1 MRAWEALSGRATAD
15 CGQKGE
21 APQGNEY
28 PERAPRVKSRGAGAA
43 LACLDCGRYGE
54 GGDQDVDAGH
64 AASRRKWGRH
74 CCRPH
79 SHRRVG
85 SEERFTPGVS
95 LQPEGRRLCRPA
107 LAPVP
112 VPSGAGYDPKTF
124 PSPHGGSATDPVGQA
139 SHGSD
144 DAGHRR
150 SIEAGRQVRPADC
163 APSRFQRSGSCGV
176 RRRPGFHPS
185 TVRHFAVASRVV
197 PKSLLFSGCYPV
209 HPKSQSP
216 LSMSGECAP
225 GPSRAR
231 ANRPTYPL
239 SAIMPVDKG
248 G

>member
-1 MRAWEALSGRATAD
+1 MQRSRVSTAVD
-15 CGQKGE
+15 TERGE
-21 APQGNEY
+21 TRTWTPGTRHPNGN
-28 PERAPRVKSRGAGAA
+28 GAGIAA
-43 LACLDCGRYGE
+43 DPTLTGVWVPKNALRLAF
-54 GGDQDVDAGH
+54 
-64 AASRRKWGRH
+64 H
-74 CCRPH
+74 C
-79 SHRRVG
+79 S
-85 SEERFTPGVS
+85 
-95 LQPEGRRLCRPA
+95 PEGRRLCRPA

-124 PSPHGGSATDPVGQA
+124 PSPPGGSATDPVGQA

-231 ANRPTYPL
+231 ANGPTYPL
-239 SAIMPVDKG
+239 SARLPVDKSG
-248 G
+248 

>member
-1 MRAWEALSGRATAD
+1 ML
-15 CGQKGE
+15 K
-21 APQGNEY
+21 
-28 PERAPRVKSRGAGAA
+28 RVQH
-43 LACLDCGRYGE
+43 DEE
-54 GGDQDVDAGH
+54 GGEQ
-64 AASRRKWGRH
+64 RPPRPKRKWGRH

-79 SHRRVG
+79 SHRRWA
-85 SEERFTPGVS
+85 
-95 LQPEGRRLCRPA
+95 PEGTLIAWRVPLSARRLQAVCRPA

-112 VPSGAGYDPKTF
+112 VPSGAGYDPKTC

-239 SAIMPVDKG
+239 SARKPVDKG

>member
-1 MRAWEALSGRATAD
+1 MQRSRVSTAVD
-15 CGQKGE
+15 TERGE
-21 APQGNEY
+21 TRTWTPGTRHPDGN
-28 PERAPRVKSRGAGAA
+28 GAGIAA
-43 LACLDCGRYGE
+43 DPTLTGVWVPKNALRLAF
-54 GGDQDVDAGH
+54 
-64 AASRRKWGRH
+64 H
-74 CCRPH
+74 C
-79 SHRRVG
+79 S
-85 SEERFTPGVS
+85 
-95 LQPEGRRLCRPA
+95 PEGRRLCRPA

-139 SHGSD
+139 SHGSN

-239 SAIMPVDKG
+239 SARKPVDKG